1 MGTMT
6 KALPGAL
13 EATKKGLAEV
23 WEELAGYSEAELIAA
38 LEETDQG
45 MDEKED
51 DDKDGM
57 DMPLALQSAAPTGS
71 LAGVRRSVAP
81 CTVNAGT

>member
-1 MGTMT
+1 MT

-23 WEELAGYSEAELIAA
+23 WEELAGYLEADLIAA

-45 MDEKED
+45 VNEED
-51 DDKDGM
+51 DDDEDDI
-57 DMPLALQSAAPTGS
+57 DMPLARQSAAPAGS
-71 LAGVRRSVAP
+71 LAGVRRAP
-81 CTVNAGT
+81 CTVTAGT